1 MRNKLIL
8 LFSIITL
15 LFCVSSFGQ
24 QTGVNKPLVSILTE
38 LQERYQVQFN
48 YASELVEEIRLI
60 QPSENLEL
68 KEVIDY
74 LKVQTG
80 LDFVFVSESVLSIK
94 SIHLK
99 LCGYIRDKDTQEP
112 LPYTTVQSN
121 GRGTVSNDE
130 GYFELPMTKIS
141 DVVLI
146 RHIGHKTIRREL
158 RFFNTTECS
167 IIHLVSEQEQL
178 PEIILSDY
186 LIKGMDR
193 LDNGSFQLNFDQ
205 FSILPGLVEEDVLRS
220 IQALP
225 GIQSIDETVSNI
237 NIRGGSNDQNLI
249 LWDDIKMYQ
258 SGHFFG
264 LISMYNPHITQKV
277 ALQKNGSSAAYTD
290 GVSGTIAM
298 SSDKK
303 INPDTNGSISI
314 NLIDA
319 NGYIDMPLG
328 EKASIQVAARK
339 SISDFFET
347 PTYAEYFD
355 RITQDTEISANV
367 DTITNSDIKFD
378 FYDAS
383 FRLLVQP
390 TEKDFVRLNFIYTA
404 NQVVFNESAL
414 VNDSEEIRES
424 SLDQNSI
431 AGSLFYRRK
440 WNPNM
445 TTELSIY
452 ETDYKLKAI
461 NSNVLQ
467 QQRFLQENVVSET
480 GVRAVARNKVFENF
494 EWRNGYHFV
503 ETKITNLDDVDD
515 PIFRRLESEVLR
527 THGIFSEID
536 WSTPDNN
543 TSLNAGLRFNYL
555 EKFGKQIWEPRLSFN
570 QKFLQWF
577 NVEVLGEFKHQNTSQ
592 VINFQSDFLGLE
604 KRRWQL
610 SNDADIPVIQ
620 SKQGSLGL
628 SYEQYNWL
636 VHAVGFLKEVNGIT
650 TQSQGFL
657 DRYEFV
663 RTSGK
668 YDAFGMDFL
677 LRKQIQNWN
686 IWLSY
691 GYLNSK
697 YHFEELPEP
706 EFRSNFDIT
715 HSISSGVTFST
726 NKLQMAAGVNWRT
739 GKPFTPPVPGNE
751 IADGEINYDA
761 VNSDQL
767 DDYLRLDIS
776 AIYTTQL
783 SNNTDLQA
791 GISIWN
797 LLNKE
802 NIINTFFRVD
812 NLGNSQQVIQTSL
825 GITPNATIKFL
836 FN

>member
-8 LFSIITL
+8 FFYIITFL
-15 LFCVSSFGQ
+15 YSASIFGQ
-24 QTGVNKPLVSILTE
+24 QTEVNKSLLSILIE
-38 LQERYQVQFN
+38 LQQHYSVQFN
-48 YASELVEEIRLI
+48 YASELIEDMQLR
-60 QPSENLEL
+60 QPKANLEF

-74 LKVQTG
+74 LKAQTG
-80 LDFVFVSESVLSIK
+80 LDFVFVSESVISIK
-94 SIHLK
+94 SRPIK

-121 GRGTVSNDE
+121 GRGTVTNDV
-130 GYFELPMTKIS
+130 GYFELPVTTIS

-158 RFFNTTECS
+158 RFFNTQECG
-167 IIHLVSEQEQL
+167 IIYLVSEQEQL
-178 PEIILSDY
+178 PEIVLTDY
-186 LIKGMDR
+186 LIRGIDK

-264 LISMYNPHITQKV
+264 LISMYNPNITQKV

-298 SSDKK
+298 STDKN
-303 INPDTNGSISI
+303 INPNTNGSISI

-319 NGYIDMPLG
+319 NGYIDLPLG
-328 EKASIQVAARK
+328 ENASVQVAARK

-347 PTYAEYFD
+347 PTYSEYFD

-378 FYDAS
+378 FYDTS
-383 FRLLVQP
+383 LRLLVQP
-390 TEKDFVRLNFIYTA
+390 TDKDFLRLNFIFTA
-404 NQVVFNESAL
+404 DQVVFNESAM
-414 VNDSEEIRES
+414 VNTSEEIRES

-431 AGSLFYRRK
+431 AGSLYYLRK

-445 TTELSIY
+445 TTEFSIY
-452 ETDYKLKAI
+452 ETDYKLRAI

-467 QQRFLQENVVSET
+467 EQRFLQENVVSET
-480 GVRAVARNKVFENF
+480 GVRAVVRNKVFENF

-536 WSTPDNN
+536 WSTPNN
-543 TSLNAGLRFNYL
+543 STSVNAGLRFNYL
-555 EKFGKQIWEPRLSFN
+555 DKFQKLLWEPRLSFN

-610 SNDADIPVIQ
+610 SNDADIPVIR

-628 SYEQYNWL
+628 SYERLNWL

-668 YDAFGMDFL
+668 YDAYGMDFL
-677 LRKQIQNWN
+677 LRKQIRDWN

-726 NKLQMAAGVNWRT
+726 NKLQIAAGVNWRT
-739 GKPFTPPVPGNE
+739 GKPFTPPVLGDD
-751 IADGEINYDA
+751 IADGNINYA
-761 VNSDQL
+761 EANSDQL
-767 DDYLRLDIS
+767 DDYLRLDVS
-776 AIYTTQL
+776 TIYTTRL
-783 SNNTDLQA
+783 SNKTDFQA

-812 NLGNSQQVIQTSL
+812 NLGNSQQVIQSSL

>member
-8 LFSIITL
+8 LFNIITL
-15 LFCVSSFGQ
+15 LSCAFSFGQ

-38 LQERYQVQFN
+38 LQERYQLQFN
-48 YASELVEEIRLI
+48 YASELIVDIRLI
-60 QPSENLEL
+60 KPADNLEL
-68 KEVIDY
+68 IEVIDY

-94 SIHLK
+94 AKSMK

-121 GRGTVSNDE
+121 GRGTVSNND

-146 RHIGHKTIRREL
+146 RHIGHRTLRREL
-158 RFFNTTECS
+158 RFFDTNECS

-178 PEIILSDY
+178 PEIVLSDY
-186 LIKGMDR
+186 LINGMNK

-220 IQALP
+220 LQALP

-249 LWDDIKMYQ
+249 LWDGIKMYQ

-277 ALQKNGSSAAYTD
+277 ALQKNGSSASYTD

-414 VNDSEEIRES
+414 VNNSEEIRES

-445 TTELSIY
+445 TTEFSIY
-452 ETDYKLKAI
+452 ETDYGLKAI

-467 QQRFLQENVVSET
+467 QQRFLQENLVSET

-527 THGIFSEID
+527 THGIFTEID
-536 WSTPDNN
+536 WSTPNNN
-543 TSLNAGLRFNYL
+543 TSVNAGLRFNYL

-577 NVEVLGEFKHQNTSQ
+577 NVEILGEFKHQNTSQ
-592 VINFQSDFLGLE
+592 IINFQSDFLGLE

-610 SNDADIPVIQ
+610 SNDADIPVIR
-620 SKQGSLGL
+620 SKQASLGL
-628 SYEQYNWL
+628 SYERFNWL
-636 VHAVGFLKEVNGIT
+636 VHAVGFLKEVKGIT
-650 TQSQGFL
+650 TQSQGFQ
-657 DRYEFV
+657 DGYEFV
-663 RTSGK
+663 KTSGQ
-668 YDAFGMDFL
+668 YDAYGMEFL

-686 IWLSY
+686 FWLSY

-697 YHFEELPEP
+697 YNFEELPEP
-706 EFRSNFDIT
+706 EFRSNFDIE
-715 HSISSGVTFST
+715 HAISSGVTFSAK
-726 NKLQMAAGVNWRT
+726 KLQMAVGLNWRK

-751 IADGEINYDA
+751 ITDGDINYGA

-767 DDYLRLDIS
+767 DDYLRMDIS
-776 AIYTTQL
+776 TTYTTPL
-783 SNNTDLQA
+783 GNKTDLQA

-797 LLNKE
+797 LLNKK
-802 NIINTFFRVD
+802 NIINTFFRLDDLD
-812 NLGNSQQVIQTSL
+812 NAQQVNQTSL
-825 GITPNATIKFL
+825 GITPNAILKFI
-836 FN
+836 FH

>member
-8 LFSIITL
+8 FFYFITL
-15 LFCVSSFGQ
+15 LYGASIFGQ
-24 QTGVNKPLVSILTE
+24 QTEVNKPLLSILTE
-38 LQERYQVQFN
+38 LQEEHGVQFN
-48 YASELVEEIRLI
+48 YASELIEDI
-60 QPSENLEL
+60 QLRQPGANLGL
-68 KEVIDY
+68 KEAIDY
-74 LKVQTG
+74 LKEETG
-80 LDFVFVSESVLSIK
+80 LDFVFVSESVISVK
-94 SIHLK
+94 SRPLK

-121 GRGTVSNDE
+121 GRGTVTNDT
-130 GYFELPMTKIS
+130 GYFELPVATTS

-146 RHIGHKTIRREL
+146 RHIGHKAIRREF
-158 RFFNTTECS
+158 RFFNTQECGN
-167 IIHLVSEQEQL
+167 IHLVSEQEQL
-178 PEIILSDY
+178 PEIVLTDY
-186 LIKGMDR
+186 LIKGIDK

-205 FSILPGLVEEDVLRS
+205 FRILPGLVEKDVLLS
-220 IQALP
+220 IQAFP

-264 LISMYNPHITQKV
+264 LISMYNPNITQKV
-277 ALQKNGSSAAYTD
+277 TLQKNGSSAAYTD

-298 SSDKK
+298 STDKN

-328 EKASIQVAARK
+328 KNASVQVAARK

-347 PTYAEYFD
+347 PTYSEYFD
-355 RITQDTEISANV
+355 RITQDTEISENV
-367 DTITNSDIKFD
+367 ETITNSDIKFD
-378 FYDAS
+378 FYDTS
-383 FRLLVQP
+383 LRLLVRP
-390 TEKDFVRLNFIYTA
+390 TDKDFLRFNFIYTA
-404 NQVVFNESAL
+404 NEVVFNESAL
-414 VNDSEEIRES
+414 VNEIEEIRES

-431 AGSLFYRRK
+431 AGSLYYSRK

-445 TTELSIY
+445 TTEFSIY
-452 ETDYKLKAI
+452 ETDYKLRAI

-467 QQRFLQENVVSET
+467 EQRFLQENIVSET
-480 GVRAVARNKVFENF
+480 GVRAVVKNKIYENF

-536 WSTPDNN
+536 WSTPNNN
-543 TSLNAGLRFNYL
+543 TSVNAGIRFNYL
-555 EKFGKQIWEPRLSFN
+555 DKFQKQLWEPRLSIN

-620 SKQGSLGL
+620 SKQGSVGL
-628 SYEQYNWL
+628 SYERLNWL
-636 VHAVGFLKEVNGIT
+636 VHTVGFVKEVKGIT

-657 DRYEFV
+657 DQYEFV
-663 RTSGK
+663 RTSGQ
-668 YDAFGMDFL
+668 YDTYGMDFL
-677 LRKQIQNWN
+677 LRKQIRDWN

-691 GYLNSK
+691 GYLNSQ
-697 YHFEELPEP
+697 YRFEELPEP

-715 HSISSGVTFST
+715 HAISSGITFST

-739 GKPFTPPVPGNE
+739 GKPFTPPIPGDE
-751 IADGEINYDA
+751 IVEGNINYAA

-767 DDYLRLDIS
+767 NDYLRLDVS
-776 AIYTTQL
+776 TIYTTRL
-783 SNNTDLQA
+783 SNKTDLQA

-797 LLNKE
+797 LLNRE
-802 NIINTFFRVD
+802 NIINTFFRLD
-812 NLGNSQQVIQTSL
+812 NSGNSQQVIQTSL
-825 GITPNATIKFL
+825 GITPNASIKFL

>member
-1 MRNKLIL
+1 
-8 LFSIITL
+8 
-15 LFCVSSFGQ
+15 
-24 QTGVNKPLVSILTE
+24 
-38 LQERYQVQFN
+38 
-48 YASELVEEIRLI
+48 
-60 QPSENLEL
+60 
-68 KEVIDY
+68 
-74 LKVQTG
+74 
-80 LDFVFVSESVLSIK
+80 
-94 SIHLK
+94 
-99 LCGYIRDKDTQEP
+99 
-112 LPYTTVQSN
+112 
-121 GRGTVSNDE
+121 
-130 GYFELPMTKIS
+130 
-141 DVVLI
+141 
-146 RHIGHKTIRREL
+146 
-158 RFFNTTECS
+158 
-167 IIHLVSEQEQL
+167 
-178 PEIILSDY
+178 
-186 LIKGMDR
+186 
-193 LDNGSFQLNFDQ
+193 
-205 FSILPGLVEEDVLRS
+205 
-220 IQALP
+220 
-225 GIQSIDETVSNI
+225 
-237 NIRGGSNDQNLI
+237 
-249 LWDDIKMYQ
+249 
-258 SGHFFG
+258 
-264 LISMYNPHITQKV
+264 
-277 ALQKNGSSAAYTD
+277 
-290 GVSGTIAM
+290 
-298 SSDKK
+298 
-303 INPDTNGSISI
+303 
-314 NLIDA
+314 
-319 NGYIDMPLG
+319 
-328 EKASIQVAARK
+328 
-339 SISDFFET
+339 DFFFFF
-347 PTYAEYFD
+347 TYAEYFD

-461 NSNVLQ
+461 NSNILQ

>member
-8 LFSIITL
+8 LFNIITL
-15 LFCVSSFGQ
+15 LSCALSFGQ
-24 QTGVNKPLVSILTE
+24 QTEVNKPLVSILTE

-48 YASELVEEIRLI
+48 YASELIEDLQLL
-60 QPSENLEL
+60 QPRENLEL

-80 LDFVFVSESVLSIK
+80 LDFVFVSESVISIT
-94 SIHLK
+94 SRPLK

-112 LPYTTVQSN
+112 LSYTTVQSN
-121 GRGTVSNDE
+121 GRGTVSDDE

-146 RHIGHKTIRREL
+146 RHIGHRTLRREL
-158 RFFNTTECS
+158 RFFNTRECA
-167 IIHLVSEQEQL
+167 IIYLVSEQEQL

-220 IQALP
+220 VQALP

-249 LWDDIKMYQ
+249 LWDGIKMYQ

-319 NGYIDMPLG
+319 NGYIDIPLG

-424 SLDQNSI
+424 NLDQNSI

-445 TTELSIY
+445 ITEFSIY

-480 GVRAVARNKVFENF
+480 GVRAVARNKMFENF

-515 PIFRRLESEVLR
+515 PIFRRLESKVLR

-543 TSLNAGLRFNYL
+543 TSVNAGLRFNYL

-577 NVEVLGEFKHQNTSQ
+577 NVEILGEFKHQNTSQ

-610 SNDADIPVIQ
+610 SNDDDIPIIQ
-620 SKQGSLGL
+620 SKQASLGL

-636 VHAVGFLKEVNGIT
+636 VHAVGFFKEVNGIT
-650 TQSQGFL
+650 TQSQGFQ
-657 DRYEFV
+657 DSYEFV
-663 RTSGK
+663 KTAGQ
-668 YDAFGMDFL
+668 YDAYGMEFL

-697 YHFEELPEP
+697 YIFEELPEP
-706 EFRSNFDIT
+706 EFRSNFDIE
-715 HSISSGVTFST
+715 HAVSSGLTFST
-726 NKLQMAAGVNWRT
+726 KKLLMAAGLNWRT
-739 GKPFTPPVPGNE
+739 GKPFTPTVPGNE
-751 IADGEINYDA
+751 IADGAINYDA

-776 AIYTTQL
+776 TTYTTPIG
-783 SNNTDLQA
+783 NKTDLQA

-797 LLNKE
+797 LLNKK
-802 NIINTFFRVD
+802 NIINTFFRLDDLD
-812 NLGNSQQVIQTSL
+812 NAQQVNQNSL
-825 GITPNATIKFL
+825 GITPNAILKFI
-836 FN
+836 FH

>member
-8 LFSIITL
+8 LFNIITL
-15 LFCVSSFGQ
+15 LSCALSFGQ
-24 QTGVNKPLVSILTE
+24 QTEVNKPLVSILTE

-48 YASELVEEIRLI
+48 YASELIEDLQLL
-60 QPSENLEL
+60 QPRENLEL

-80 LDFVFVSESVLSIK
+80 LDFVFVSESVISIT
-94 SIHLK
+94 SRPLK

-121 GRGTVSNDE
+121 GRGTVSDDE

-146 RHIGHKTIRREL
+146 RHIGHRTLRREL
-158 RFFNTTECS
+158 RFFNTRECA
-167 IIHLVSEQEQL
+167 IIYLVSEQEQL

-220 IQALP
+220 VQALP

-249 LWDDIKMYQ
+249 LWDGIKMYQ

-319 NGYIDMPLG
+319 NGYIDIPLG

-383 FRLLVQP
+383 FRLLLQP

-424 SLDQNSI
+424 NLDQNSI

-445 TTELSIY
+445 ITEFSIY

-480 GVRAVARNKVFENF
+480 GVRAVARNKMFENF

-543 TSLNAGLRFNYL
+543 TSVNAGLRFNYL

-577 NVEVLGEFKHQNTSQ
+577 NVEILGEFKHQNTSQ

-610 SNDADIPVIQ
+610 SNDDDIPIIQ
-620 SKQGSLGL
+620 SKQASLGL

-636 VHAVGFLKEVNGIT
+636 VHAVGFFKEVNGIT
-650 TQSQGFL
+650 TQSQGFQ
-657 DRYEFV
+657 DSYEFV
-663 RTSGK
+663 KTAGQ
-668 YDAFGMDFL
+668 YDAYGMEFL

-697 YHFEELPEP
+697 YIFEELPEP
-706 EFRSNFDIT
+706 EFRSNFDIE
-715 HSISSGVTFST
+715 HAVSSGLTFST
-726 NKLQMAAGVNWRT
+726 KKLLMAAGLNWRT
-739 GKPFTPPVPGNE
+739 GKPFTTTVPGNE
-751 IADGEINYDA
+751 IADGAINYDA

-776 AIYTTQL
+776 TTYTTPIG
-783 SNNTDLQA
+783 NKTDLQA

-797 LLNKE
+797 LLNKK
-802 NIINTFFRVD
+802 NIINTFFRLDDLD
-812 NLGNSQQVIQTSL
+812 NAQQVNQNSL
-825 GITPNATIKFL
+825 GITPNAILKFI
-836 FN
+836 FH

>member
-1 MRNKLIL
+1 MLYNA
-8 LFSIITL
+8 SI
-15 LFCVSSFGQ
+15 FGQ
-24 QTGVNKPLVSILTE
+24 QTDVYKPLISILTE
-38 LQERYQVQFN
+38 LQERHKVQFN
-48 YASELVEEIRLI
+48 YASELIEDI
-60 QPSENLEL
+60 QLRQPKTNLEL
-68 KEVIDY
+68 KEVVDY
-74 LKVQTG
+74 LNAQTM
-80 LDFVFVSESVLSIK
+80 LDFVFVSESVISIK
-94 SIHLK
+94 SRPIK

-121 GRGTVSNDE
+121 GRGTVTNDL
-130 GYFELPMTKIS
+130 GYFELPLTKIS

-158 RFFNTTECS
+158 RFFNTQECVN
-167 IIHLVSEQEQL
+167 IHLVSEQEQL
-178 PEIILSDY
+178 PEIVLTDY
-186 LIKGMDR
+186 LIRGIDK
-193 LDNGSFQLNFDQ
+193 LDNGSFRLNFDQ
-205 FSILPGLVEEDVLRS
+205 FTILPGLVEDDVLRS

-225 GIQSIDETVSNI
+225 GIQSVDETVSNI

-264 LISMYNPHITQKV
+264 LISMYNPNITQKV
-277 ALQKNGSSAAYTD
+277 TLQKNGSSAAYTD

-298 SSDKK
+298 STDKN

-319 NGYIDMPLG
+319 NGYIDLPLG
-328 EKASIQVAARK
+328 ENASVQVAARK

-347 PTYAEYFD
+347 PTYSEYFD

-378 FYDAS
+378 FYDTS
-383 FRLLVQP
+383 LRLLFRP
-390 TEKDFVRLNFIYTA
+390 TDKDFLRFNFIYTA
-404 NQVVFNESAL
+404 NEVVFNESAL
-414 VNDSEEIRES
+414 VNANEEIRES

-431 AGSLFYRRK
+431 AGSFYYLRK

-445 TTELSIY
+445 TTEFSIY
-452 ETDYKLKAI
+452 ETDYKLRAI

-467 QQRFLQENVVSET
+467 EQRFLQENVVSET
-480 GVRAVARNKVFENF
+480 GVRALVKNKIYQNF

-527 THGIFSEID
+527 THGIFTEID
-536 WSTPDNN
+536 WSTPNSS
-543 TSLNAGLRFNYL
+543 TSVNAGLRFNYL
-555 EKFGKQIWEPRLSFN
+555 DKFQKQLWEPRLSLN

-577 NVEVLGEFKHQNTSQ
+577 NLEVLGEFKHQNTSQ

-610 SNDADIPVIQ
+610 SNDADVPIIQ

-628 SYEQYNWL
+628 SYERLNWL
-636 VHAVGFLKEVNGIT
+636 VHAVGFVKEVNGIT

-657 DRYEFV
+657 DQYEFV
-663 RTSGK
+663 RTSGQ
-668 YDAFGMDFL
+668 YDAYGVDFL
-677 LRKQIQNWN
+677 LRKQIRDWN

-697 YHFEELPEP
+697 YRFEELPEP

-715 HSISSGVTFST
+715 HAISSGVTFST
-726 NKLQMAAGVNWRT
+726 NKLQVAAGVNWRT
-739 GKPFTPPVPGNE
+739 GRPFTPLTTGDEIVDGN
-751 IADGEINYDA
+751 INYAA

-767 DDYLRLDIS
+767 NDYLRLDVS
-776 AIYTTQL
+776 TIYTTRL
-783 SNNTDLQA
+783 SNKTDLQA

-797 LLNKE
+797 LLNRE
-802 NIINTFFRVD
+802 NIINTFFRLD
-812 NLGNSQQVIQTSL
+812 NLGNAQQVIQTSL

>member
-8 LFSIITL
+8 FFYLITL
-15 LFCVSSFGQ
+15 LYNASIFGQ
-24 QTGVNKPLVSILTE
+24 QTDVYKPLISILTE
-38 LQERYQVQFN
+38 LQERHKVQFN
-48 YASELVEEIRLI
+48 YASELIEDI
-60 QPSENLEL
+60 QLRQPKTNLEL
-68 KEVIDY
+68 KEVVDY
-74 LKVQTG
+74 LNAQTM
-80 LDFVFVSESVLSIK
+80 LDFVFVSESVISIK
-94 SIHLK
+94 SRPIK

-121 GRGTVSNDE
+121 GRGTVTNDL
-130 GYFELPMTKIS
+130 GYFELPLTKIS

-158 RFFNTTECS
+158 RFFNTQECVN
-167 IIHLVSEQEQL
+167 IHLVSEQEQL
-178 PEIILSDY
+178 PEIVLTDY
-186 LIKGMDR
+186 LIRGIDK
-193 LDNGSFQLNFDQ
+193 LDNGSFRLNFDQ
-205 FSILPGLVEEDVLRS
+205 FTILPGLVEEDVLRS

-225 GIQSIDETVSNI
+225 GIQSVDETVSNI

-264 LISMYNPHITQKV
+264 LISMYNPNITQKV
-277 ALQKNGSSAAYTD
+277 TLQKNGSSAAYTD

-298 SSDKK
+298 STDKN

-319 NGYIDMPLG
+319 NGYIDLPLG
-328 EKASIQVAARK
+328 ENASVQVAARK

-347 PTYAEYFD
+347 PTYSEYFD

-378 FYDAS
+378 FYDTS
-383 FRLLVQP
+383 LRLLFRP
-390 TEKDFVRLNFIYTA
+390 TDKDFLRFNFIYTA
-404 NQVVFNESAL
+404 NEVVFNESAL
-414 VNDSEEIRES
+414 VNANEEIRES

-431 AGSLFYRRK
+431 AGSFYYLRK

-445 TTELSIY
+445 TTEFSIY
-452 ETDYKLKAI
+452 ETDYKLRAI

-467 QQRFLQENVVSET
+467 EQRFLQENVVSET
-480 GVRAVARNKVFENF
+480 GVRALVKNKIYQNF

-527 THGIFSEID
+527 THGIFTEID
-536 WSTPDNN
+536 WSTPNSS
-543 TSLNAGLRFNYL
+543 TSVNAGLRFNYL
-555 EKFGKQIWEPRLSFN
+555 DKFQKQLWEPRLSLN

-577 NVEVLGEFKHQNTSQ
+577 NLEVLGEFKHQNTSQ

-610 SNDADIPVIQ
+610 SNDADVPIIQ

-628 SYEQYNWL
+628 SYERLNWL
-636 VHAVGFLKEVNGIT
+636 VHAVGFVKEVKGIT

-657 DRYEFV
+657 DQYEFV
-663 RTSGK
+663 RTSGQ
-668 YDAFGMDFL
+668 YDAYGVDFL
-677 LRKQIQNWN
+677 LRKQIRDWN

-697 YHFEELPEP
+697 YRFEELPEP

-715 HSISSGVTFST
+715 HAISSGVTFST
-726 NKLQMAAGVNWRT
+726 NKLQVAAGVNWRT
-739 GKPFTPPVPGNE
+739 GRPFTPPTPGDE
-751 IADGEINYDA
+751 IVDGNINYAA

-767 DDYLRLDIS
+767 NDYLRLDVS
-776 AIYTTQL
+776 TIYTTRL
-783 SNNTDLQA
+783 SNKTDLQA

-797 LLNKE
+797 LLNRE
-802 NIINTFFRVD
+802 NIINTFFRLD
-812 NLGNSQQVIQTSL
+812 NLGNAQQVIQTSL